1 VGNWPK
7 GITMALSEMDTAKD
21 LKKSID
27 NVRAELSALECGVNA
42 EISALTLKTH
52 AGTVIAASAQ
62 IENGLE
68 KLLLAYMRPL
78 TKKEQA
84 RLFQGYG
91 PLSSF
96 AAKTDVT
103 YALKMIPKPMF
114 DALNILRRLRNEI
127 AHSAETVDLSHP
139 RLKPFFERLSGLEES
154 MSGTDEQIF
163 LDCAYSIGV
172 SLGSYIG
179 DIQRKRKAEA
189 GAKGKRTSL
198 GPW

>member
-1 VGNWPK
+1 
-7 GITMALSEMDTAKD
+7 MALSEKDIEKD

-27 NVRAELSALECGVNA
+27 DVRAQLLALQRGGHA
-42 EISALTLKTH
+42 EISALTRKTH

-78 TKKEQA
+78 AKKEHA
-84 RLFQGYG
+84 RLFLGYG
-91 PLSSF
+91 PLNSF
-96 AAKTDVT
+96 AAKTDVA
-103 YALKMIPKPMF
+103 YALKMIPKSMF
-114 DALNILRRLRNEI
+114 EALNILRRLRNEI
-127 AHSAETVDLSHP
+127 AHSAETVDFSHP
-139 RLKPFFERLSGLEES
+139 RIKPFLERLSGLEES
-154 MSGTDEQIF
+154 ISETDEQIF

-172 SLGSYIG
+172 SLGGYIV
-179 DIQRKRKAEA
+179 DIERQRKAEG